1 MAEVII
7 ATPSIKIGI
16 ERGRTITALNI
27 AVFPMVRA
35 LPKAP
40 SKLNNRVPIN
50 RLTKSGKT
58 IPPGKNKK
66 KVLIIEANNK
76 MAPVTNQC
84 ANTLANTKIKIGSP
98 LKRK

>member
-16 ERGRTITALNI
+16 ESGRTITALNI
-27 AVFPMVRA
+27 AVFPIVRA

-40 SKLNNRVPIN
+40 SKLSSKVPIK
-50 RLTKSGKT
+50 RLTKRGKT
-58 IPPGKNKK
+58 SPPGKNRK

-76 MAPVTNQC
+76 GAPVTSQC
-84 ANTLANTKIKIGSP
+84 ANTLANTNIKIGSP